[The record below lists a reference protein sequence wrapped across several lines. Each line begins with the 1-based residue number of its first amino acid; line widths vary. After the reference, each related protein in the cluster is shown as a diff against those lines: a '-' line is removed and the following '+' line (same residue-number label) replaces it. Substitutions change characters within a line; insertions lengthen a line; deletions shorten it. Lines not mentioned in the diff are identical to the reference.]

1 MDYRLLNLNEL
12 KTILTSKQTIIKYI
26 SIMLK
31 SLFLHLI
38 EQQTKTRSVGI

>member
-12 KTILTSKQTIIKYI
+12 KTFLTSKQTIIKYI
-26 SIMLK
+26 SIILK
-31 SLFLHLI
+31 VLFLHLI